1 VEEDNNLRK
10 IDFEYGEED
19 SYSYNK
25 IKKEYLK
32 KTIKF
37 FPFLSG
43 LLIITAIYFTLIY
56 PILLIPE
63 DGITITWLT
72 PYSFNLTINWTV
84 FSLSAFLFFYLIKI
98 LIMRITPFLKEQIRN
113 DINALGFIIKE
124 KRKSVIFFVILNS
137 ISVLLLLL
145 IELDII
151 YFNTLALNT
160 LFKGF
165 LITYLFL
172 SMLIPILLRFSYDG
186 LSVTL
191 KDKYNVSIKPYYKIR
206 RVKTKDSQLIGIFI
220 TSNKIASK
228 FNKNKKSLYTQIAK
242 SRWLPRKRKSII
254 SKYRLSP
261 FLRFH
266 EFSTPVNFQKQFLN
280 LALALQDWDLHLE
293 KINSF

>member
-1 VEEDNNLRK
+1 MEEDNNLRK

>member
-172 SMLIPILLRFSYDG
+172 SMLIPILWRFSYDG

>member
-1 VEEDNNLRK
+1 MEENNHLRK
-10 IDFEYGEED
+10 LDFEYGEED
-19 SYSYNK
+19 SYSYHK

-37 FPFLSG
+37 LPFLSG
-43 LLIITAIYFTLIY
+43 LLIIIVIYFTLIY
-56 PILLIPE
+56 PILLIPDE
-63 DGITITWLT
+63 GITITWLI

-84 FSLSAFLFFYLIKI
+84 FSLSGFLFFYLIKI

-113 DINALGFIIKE
+113 DINALGFSIKE

-137 ISVLLLLL
+137 ISVLLLFL
-145 IELDII
+145 IELNII

-165 LITYLFL
+165 LIIYLFL
-172 SMLIPILLRFSYDG
+172 SILIPIIMRFSYDG

-206 RVKTKDSQLIGIFI
+206 RVKTKDSQLIGIFM

>member
-84 FSLSAFLFFYLIKI
+84 FSLSAFLFFYVIKI

>member
-1 VEEDNNLRK
+1 MEEDNNLRK

-228 FNKNKKSLYTQIAK
+228 FNKDKKSLYMQIAK